1 MIRAQAVIRTWTW
14 RRTVVFGLPG
24 FWLATTV
31 GWELVSPPVS
41 DEGIAPRLIFCA
53 VLLALVGCGL
63 AGVRLGPVRELRQ
76 VRAVAYAT
84 QRVLLRPLP
93 ARIDGLAVAAGQ
105 LSASRGAT
113 VGGDLYEALGTAHG
127 VRLVIGDVRG
137 HGLAAIGAVAAV
149 LGSFREAAHDEPDLT
164 GVARRLERALQRHLR
179 ERARSEHPAAGAAEP
194 DHPSAEEFVTV
205 LLLEVDEDGA
215 VSAINCGHPWPY
227 KLKPYEPDPYE
238 PEPHGLAP
246 YRFGK
251 VVEQLRG
258 EEPLPPL
265 GTFPL
270 PAVLVAGHCTRLLP
284 GETLVLHTDGA
295 TDARDSAGRFFP
307 LDEALSRAA
316 RGSPAPSAS
325 AAPEI
330 TPASVISGVH
340 RALLRHTGGRLTDDV
355 ALLVLS
361 NDRSRAPGRPGVM
374 CAARPATECRAVP
387 AGRTAPGA
395 GRRTVRGGADGPA
408 AS

>member
-1 MIRAQAVIRTWTW
+1 MLRAQAVIRTRTW

-41 DEGIAPRLIFCA
+41 DGAIAPRLIFCA

-149 LGSFREAAHDEPDLT
+149 LGSFREAAHDEPELS

-179 ERARSEHPAAGAAEP
+179 ERARSEHPAAGGAEP

-227 KLKPYEPDPYE
+227 KLKPYELE
-238 PEPHGLAP
+238 PSGIEP
-246 YRFGK
+246 YRFGEI
-251 VVEQLRG
+251 VEQLCG
-258 EEPLPPL
+258 EDPLPPL

-270 PAVLVAGHCTRLLP
+270 PAVFATGHCTRLLP

-307 LDEALSRAA
+307 LHEALSQAA
-316 RGSPAPSAS
+316 RGSPARSAS
-325 AAPEI
+325 TPMI

-361 NDRSRAPGRPGVM
+361 NDRSRAPGRSGAM
-374 CAARPATECRAVP
+374 CAARPVTECRAVP